1 MPARARRTARHVD
14 GVLLLDKP
22 RGITSQ
28 TAVTRARHA
37 LEAAKTGHTG
47 TLDPMADGLLPLC
60 FGEATKFS
68 QFALDS
74 DKAYRA
80 TIRLGVTTT
89 TGDAEGEVTGG
100 VPRSVSRDQMERTL
114 EQFVGDIHQT
124 PPMHSAIRQGGRR
137 LYEMARAGL
146 VVERAA
152 RKIHIERIDLLSFEN
167 DRLEIDVACSKGT
180 YIRVLAEDIGASLG
194 CGAHLAALTRTR
206 VGRFQLEDAIGLDTL
221 CGMAA
226 DTAATILLPVEC
238 LARDLPRVI
247 LDTDLAKRFM
257 HGQTVSLTQTAGNTG
272 PVRAYAPSDLFL
284 GVGELDGQGN
294 LKPRRLLASAPGQGF
309 G

>member
-1 MPARARRTARHVD
+1 MPARARRAARHVD

-68 QFALDS
+68 QFALDA

-100 VPRSVSRDQMERTL
+100 VPRTVSQDQMNSTL

-137 LYEMARAGL
+137 LYEMAREGL

-167 DRLEIDVACSKGT
+167 DTLEIDVACGKGT

-194 CGAHLAALTRTR
+194 CGAHLTALTRTR
-206 VGRFQLEDAIGLDTL
+206 VGHFRLEDAIGLETL
-221 CGMAA
+221 CGMAP
-226 DTAATILLPVEC
+226 DTAATILLTVESLVC
-238 LARDLPRVI
+238 DLRSVM
-247 LDTDLAKRFM
+247 LDAGLAKRFM
-257 HGQTVSLTQTAGNTG
+257 HGQTVALTQNAGDTG
-272 PVRAYAPSDLFL
+272 PARAYAPGDLFL

-294 LKPRRLLASAPGQGF
+294 LKPRRLLASGLEQGR